1 MSTRSYWLDLFTGT
15 SWQEFLEAGSAVS
28 GFREGR
34 WRMVQQIKLGDY
46 LLCYM
51 TGISRW
57 IGVLEV
63 VSAPYQDTEP
73 IWKDAL
79 FPCRLHVKPVVTLTP
94 ETAVPIVS
102 MRDQLSIFNGD
113 GGPYAWTGHLRGSP
127 ARWSTTDGEAVVQAV
142 LEASR
147 NPTVRPVDAAKLA
160 RRPPTLKTRSGA
172 VVTIPEPEPEPAAAP
187 VPLAAPKP
195 RQKAPEQADEA
206 SLHTEV
212 QWLLLKLGS
221 DMGLDVWVARNDRGR
236 LYQGRPLSDVPRMK
250 ETLPLQFDEAT
261 TRTIELIDVLWLRG
275 NAIVSAFEIECTTSI
290 YSGLL
295 RMSDLVAMQ
304 PNLKIPLYLVAPDE
318 RRNKVVTEINRPTFA
333 RLSPP
338 MSQVCS
344 FIPIS
349 ALRERLRGIASVVQY
364 LRPEFIE
371 DIAEVCVVGE
381 A

>member
-1 MSTRSYWLDLFTGT
+1 M
-15 SWQEFLEAGSAVS
+15 
-28 GFREGR
+28 
-34 WRMVQQIKLGDY
+34 
-46 LLCYM
+46 
-51 TGISRW
+51 
-57 IGVLEV
+57 
-63 VSAPYQDTEP
+63 
-73 IWKDAL
+73 
-79 FPCRLHVKPVVTLTP
+79 
-94 ETAVPIVS
+94 
-102 MRDQLSIFNGD
+102 
-113 GGPYAWTGHLRGSP
+113 
-127 ARWSTTDGEAVVQAV
+127 
-142 LEASR
+142 
-147 NPTVRPVDAAKLA
+147 
-160 RRPPTLKTRSGA
+160 
-172 VVTIPEPEPEPAAAP
+172 TIPEPEPVAP
-187 VPLAAPKP
+187 VVNAGQM
-195 RQKAPEQADEA
+195 QKTQEKADEA

-221 DMGLDVWVARNDRGR
+221 DMGLDVWVARNDRSR
-236 LYQGRPLSDVPRMK
+236 VYNGRPLADMPRMK

-318 RRNKVVTEINRPTFA
+318 RRNKVMTEINRPTFA

-349 ALRERLRGIASVVQY
+349 ALRDRLKDIASVVQY

-371 DIAEVCVVGE
+371 DIAEVCIVEE